1 MKQNSFFSMVIT
13 LGLVTAAAAVSLG
26 FVYDFTKEPIE
37 KARQERQLRAI
48 NAVLPDYQNDPILDV
63 FYLHTDKDSLAC
75 YPAIIDGDTVAFAVR
90 SFCDSGYSGRIWV
103 MAGFDPQGNILKAEV
118 VEHKETPGLGSK
130 MTTEKFKGQYEG
142 LNPGET
148 DINVKKDG
156 GTIDAISGATIS
168 SRAFSHSV
176 RKAYRKLFKKGQGN
190 KEDHDHEH

>member
-13 LGLVTAAAAVSLG
+13 LGLVTAAAALSLG
-26 FVYDFTKEPIE
+26 FVYDFTKVPIE
-37 KARQERQLRAI
+37 KARLEKQMRAI
-48 NAVLPDYQNDPILDV
+48 RAVLPEYENDPLENA
-63 FYLHTDKDSLAC
+63 FYIRTDKDSLAC
-75 YPAIIDGDTVAFAVR
+75 YPAVLGGDTIATAVK
-90 SFCDSGYSGRIWV
+90 SFCDNGYSGRIWI
-103 MAGFDPQGNILKAEV
+103 MAGFDSSGIILDVAV

-130 MTTEKFKGQYEG
+130 MSDDKFKGQYIG

-176 RKAYRKLFKKGQGN
+176 RKAYRKLFDVKGDEQ
-190 KEDHDHEH
+190 DHDH